1 MARVYQHQQ
10 DQLHVKSKASGDRS
24 IEVVTLKQSATVY
37 GAGTVVVAEYAAD
50 VATGL
55 YVDPAA
61 TGIDISAYETVKAAI
76 LNDRVDASEANH
88 AAVAIVRDAEVYG
101 SLTSLDKLA
110 GAELTAVTAA
120 LADAHVVNR

>member
-10 DQLHVKSKASGDRS
+10 DYLHIKSKEDRS

-50 VATGL
+50 VATGF

-61 TGIDISAYETVKAAI
+61 AGIDISAYTKVIPAV
-76 LNDRVDASEANH
+76 LNDRVDASAANH
-88 AAVAIVRDAEVYG
+88 EAVAIVRDAEVYG
-101 SLTSLDKLA
+101 SLTSIGKLA
-110 GAELTAVTAA
+110 GAELAAVATA
-120 LADAHVVNR
+120 LADAHVVTR